1 MRTGAVLLP
10 LAPAVGAGLLAG
22 ALLPEPH
29 GTAAVVGWWATVG
42 VAAAAALVA
51 ADALARRLL
60 PLAVLLELSLL
71 FPDKAPSRFRTALRS
86 GSSRRLR
93 RLVLEA
99 HEAGVEGDPS
109 RAAAAILALV
119 AALGAHHRPSQGH
132 SERVRAF
139 TDLISE
145 ELRLPPRDRH
155 RLRWAALLHD
165 VGKVVV
171 PIATLNNRGPLTTEQ
186 WETIRLHPEQ
196 GRKLCEPLREWLGPW
211 ATAVQEHHER
221 WDGLGY
227 PNGLAGEEISLGGR
241 IVCVADSFEAMT
253 AHRTYQTAMTTEA
266 ARERLAEL
274 SGTQFDPMV
283 VRAFLRVSVGRVR
296 WALGPLAAL
305 APLPLVGG
313 VARAA
318 PRVLAAGVKAG
329 ALGLTAGAVA
339 AAGGP
344 APAPAPSAVTTTTA
358 AVVAR
363 APAPAATSVTATEAP
378 PASPSSPTSPT
389 PSSPSSTAAVTSGTT
404 TTTTT
409 AITLPPVTVP
419 TVTVPTVTVPTVT
432 VPTLTLP
439 PASVPPLP

>member
-1 MRTGAVLLP
+1 MLP
-10 LAPAVGAGLLAG
+10 LVPAVGAGMLTG
-22 ALLPEPH
+22 TLLPEPH
-29 GTAAVVGWWATVG
+29 GAVAVLGWWAVVA
-42 VAAAAALVA
+42 VAAAAALFA
-51 ADALARRLL
+51 ADSLARRLL

-86 GSSRRLR
+86 GSSRRLK
-93 RLVLEA
+93 RLVQEA
-99 HEAGVEGDPS
+99 HEAGVEGDAS
-109 RAAAAILALV
+109 RAAAVIISLV

-145 ELRLPPRDRH
+145 ELRLSNRDRH

-165 VGKVVV
+165 VGKVAV
-171 PIATLNNRGPLTTEQ
+171 PTSTLNNSGPLGPEQ
-186 WETIRLHPEQ
+186 WAVVKRHPED
-196 GRKLCEPLREWLGPW
+196 GRKLCEPLRPWLGEW
-211 ATAVQEHHER
+211 ATAVEEHHER

-227 PNGLAGEEISLGGR
+227 PRGLAGEDISLGGR

-253 AHRTYQTAMTTEA
+253 AHRTYQTAMTTES

-305 APLPLVGG
+305 APLPFVGG

-318 PRVLAAGVKAG
+318 PRVLAAGAKAG
-329 ALGLTAGAVA
+329 ALGLATGAVA

-344 APAPAPSAVTTTTA
+344 SGLSHEPASVTTTT

-363 APAPAATSVTATEAP
+363 APTPAATSGTSAAASSTTSETIDEPTAT
-378 PASPSSPTSPT
+378 STSTSSSATTATSTATT
-389 PSSPSSTAAVTSGTT
+389 PSSIPLPTVTV
-404 TTTTT
+404 
-409 AITLPPVTVP
+409 TLPPITTTSLPEITVP
-419 TVTVPTVTVPTVT
+419 TVTVTLPTVT
-432 VPTLTLP
+432 VPTLP
-439 PASVPPLP
+439 